1 MIGTIDQNAAI
12 QEQIISATSLGFAPS
27 QGIRHGASRNGYL
40 RAVRSRSLITPTG
53 VNAVAVQSRTEARVM
68 VSLHKRQ
75 GRDDFGPDPSVQIG
89 S

>member
-1 MIGTIDQNAAI
+1 MAQAETVIY
-12 QEQIISATSLGFAPS
+12 EPPAPS
-27 QGIRHGASRNGYL
+27 LPYL
-40 RAVRSRSLITPTG
+40 VVTISPSG
-53 VNAVAVQSRTEARVM
+53 VNAVAVKSRTEARVM